1 MLTVHE
7 LRKMGYKVQVR
18 HNRCF
23 ADVPKFG
30 SSKQEVLSKGGATE
44 VLVTRPPEEGV
55 GETSVVGVA
64 ECSPKDNFNR
74 KRGVRI
80 ALGRALKK
88 MGMCT
93 K

>member
-1 MLTVHE
+1 MLSVHE
-7 LRKMGYKVQVR
+7 LRQRGFKVQVR
-18 HNRCF
+18 HHRCYEE
-23 ADVPKFG
+23 PNQFG
-30 SSKQEVLSKGGATE
+30 KAVLSSKGGATE
-44 VLVTRPPEEGV
+44 ILVSYPPQEGV
-55 GETSVVGVA
+55 GPLSVVGVA
-64 ECSPKDNFNR
+64 ECSPKENFNR

>member
-7 LRKMGYKVQVR
+7 LRKQGYKVQVR
-18 HNRCF
+18 HNRCYEE
-23 ADVPKFG
+23 PNQFG
-30 SSKQEVLSKGGATE
+30 KAVLSSKGGATE
-44 VLVTRPPEEGV
+44 VLVTTP
-55 GETSVVGVA
+55 GEFPMTSVVGVA
-64 ECSPKDNFNR
+64 ECSPQDNFDR

-88 MGMCT
+88 LGLPT